1 MRKELMDTWPVLSP
15 LRLIPALLVGARLLA
30 EAAALLLVA
39 GAHTLHSAY
48 WRCTAH
54 DGRGATG

>member
-1 MRKELMDTWPVLSP
+1 MDTWPVLSP
-15 LRLIPALLVGARLLA
+15 LRLIPALFVGARLLA

-39 GAHTLHSAY
+39 GAHTLFSAY